1 MSGRFR
7 QQAPARGMTLMEV
20 MVAVALVSLV
30 FGVAYRV
37 MDQARRESRKG
48 FWLQKAITELRNGTR
63 AISLRLKKT
72 SYPTTVAK
80 TGAQQSVISYKEKRT
95 YDDSGRLRNLTVK
108 SSTAMNLATKTGVV
122 RSSAATVVLM
132 RFPVCVPEMDIDT
145 YTPGIITWVEV
156 VMEPDPDFAINGLS
170 RIFLRERDNAY
181 DTRALPDRA
190 YGLPIAFDPALAVAS
205 RKIIVGDVDQ
215 VRIDSWAIDELS
227 GIHVTSGGSVGT
239 TTKKKY
245 LVSIRIDCVNP
256 VDKAMTIGD
265 QSSVTVNT
273 DVSVLP

>member
-1 MSGRFR
+1 MRGRFENR
-7 QQAPARGMTLMEV
+7 APARGMTLTEV

-37 MDQARRESRKG
+37 MDQARRETRKG
-48 FWLQKAITELRNGTR
+48 FWLQKAITDLRNGTR

-80 TGAQQSVISYKEKRT
+80 TGSQQTVISYKEKRT
-95 YDDSGRLRNLTVK
+95 YDDSGRLRNLAVK
-108 SSTAMNLATKTGVV
+108 SSTDMNLAMKTGVV
-122 RSSAATVVLM
+122 RSSNATVVLM

-156 VMEPDPDFAINGLS
+156 VMTPGPDFAINGLS
-170 RIFLRERDNAY
+170 RILLQERDDAY

-190 YGLPIAFDPALAVAS
+190 YGLSTAFDSTLAMAS
-205 RKIIVGDVDQ
+205 RKSIVDDVDQ

-227 GIHVTSGGSVGT
+227 GIHVIT
-239 TTKKKY
+239 
-245 LVSIRIDCVNP
+245 RRP
-256 VDKAMTIGD
+256 F
-265 QSSVTVNT
+265 
-273 DVSVLP
+273 

>member
-1 MSGRFR
+1 MSGRFENR
-7 QQAPARGMTLMEV
+7 APARGMTLTEV

-37 MDQARRESRKG
+37 MDQARRETRKG
-48 FWLQKAITELRNGTR
+48 FWLQKAITDLRNGTR

-80 TGAQQSVISYKEKRT
+80 TGSQQTVISYKEKRT
-95 YDDSGRLRNLTVK
+95 YDDSGRLRNLAVK
-108 SSTAMNLATKTGVV
+108 SSTDMNLAMKTGVV
-122 RSSAATVVLM
+122 RSSNATVVLM

-156 VMEPDPDFAINGLS
+156 VMTPGPDFAINGLS
-170 RIFLRERDNAY
+170 RILLQERDDAY

-190 YGLPIAFDPALAVAS
+190 YGLSTAFDSTLAMAS
-205 RKIIVGDVDQ
+205 RKSIVDDVDQ

-256 VDKAMTIGD
+256 VDNVMTIGD

-273 DVSVLP
+273 DVTILP

>member
-1 MSGRFR
+1 MRGRFENR
-7 QQAPARGMTLMEV
+7 APARGMTLTEV

-37 MDQARRESRKG
+37 MDQARRETRKG
-48 FWLQKAITELRNGTR
+48 FWLQKAITDLRNGTR

-80 TGAQQSVISYKEKRT
+80 TGSQQTVISYKEKRT
-95 YDDSGRLRNLTVK
+95 YDDSGRLRNLAVK
-108 SSTAMNLATKTGVV
+108 SSTDMNLAMKTGVV
-122 RSSAATVVLM
+122 RSSNATVVLM

-156 VMEPDPDFAINGLS
+156 VMTPGPDFAINGLS
-170 RIFLRERDNAY
+170 RILLQERDDAY

-190 YGLPIAFDPALAVAS
+190 YGLSTAFDSTLAMAS
-205 RKIIVGDVDQ
+205 RKSIVDDVDQ

-256 VDKAMTIGD
+256 VDNVMTIGD

-273 DVSVLP
+273 DVTILP